1 MPELILTVL
10 RLIFLALIYIFLWQ
24 IARAIAR
31 HLGVTRRDS
40 SKRVANRVTVVR
52 SDTQAGL
59 SFAVNGATVLGRSD
73 QADVILEDPYASEF
87 HLRLVSQDGA
97 LTVSDLGSTNGTYVN
112 GRRITTP
119 TNLRRGDA
127 LQVGKTVM
135 EIR

>member
-10 RLIFLALIYIFLWQ
+10 RLIFLALIYIFIWQ
-24 IARAIAR
+24 VARAIAR
-31 HLGVTRRDS
+31 HLGVTRGDRS
-40 SKRVANRVTVVR
+40 RRSVNRVTVVR

-59 SFAVNGATVLGRSD
+59 SFTVNGATVLGRSD
-73 QADVILEDPYASEF
+73 QSDVILDDPYASEF
-87 HLRLVSQDGA
+87 HLRLVAQNGT

>member
-31 HLGVTRRDS
+31 HLGVTRGSS
-40 SKRVANRVTVVR
+40 SKKTANRVTFVR
-52 SDTQAGL
+52 SESQAGL
-59 SFAVNGATVLGRSD
+59 SFTVNDATVLGRSD

-87 HLRLVSQDGA
+87 HLRLVSQEGA

-135 EIR
+135 EVR

>member
-31 HLGVTRRDS
+31 HLGVTRGDG
-40 SKRVANRVTVVR
+40 SKKTANRVTFVR
-52 SDTQAGL
+52 SDSQAGL
-59 SFAVNGATVLGRSD
+59 SFTVNGATVLGRSD

-87 HLRLVSQDGA
+87 HLRLVSQEGA

>member
-24 IARAIAR
+24 IARGIAR
-31 HLGVTRRDS
+31 HLGVSRGDTGR
-40 SKRVANRVTVVR
+40 KTANRVTVVR

-59 SFAVNGATVLGRSD
+59 SFNVTGATVLGRSD
-73 QADVILEDPYASEF
+73 QSDVILEDPYASEF
-87 HLRLVSQDGA
+87 HLRLVALDGT

-135 EIR
+135 EVR